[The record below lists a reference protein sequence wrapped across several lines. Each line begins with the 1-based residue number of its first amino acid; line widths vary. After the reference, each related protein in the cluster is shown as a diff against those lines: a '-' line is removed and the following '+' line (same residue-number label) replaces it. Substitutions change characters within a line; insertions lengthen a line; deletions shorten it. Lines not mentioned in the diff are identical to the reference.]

1 MAISDSI
8 YIGNPSS
15 KTTSSKKYILIFLT
29 GNPGLIGYYDIF
41 LSRLHAL
48 LGEDPG
54 NDKKNNITFEIYGSS
69 LPGFETEELGD
80 EEKGRRWKGLGLNHD
95 APFSLEE
102 TICAVEQNIFKI
114 IKNSEG
120 DGAGDANVI
129 LMGHSLG
136 AFIALEIIERHR
148 KRLEIKQAVEGEPG
162 IVGGIGL
169 FPCVFEMRQSKS
181 GIRLQKLSQLPLFKT
196 GLPHFL
202 YFLICL
208 IPLAI
213 LAPLVRLI
221 TRMPRDAAATTTAFL
236 KSPKGIRSALSLACD
251 EIETITTDKWSDEIW
266 GATHPSPTGVPRP
279 KLFFFFGEEDH
290 WVSGKTR
297 DELILMKSGEEEWRP
312 RMEVDRTGIPH
323 GFCIE
328 HSQPVA
334 QKVAGY
340 IREIVKREQLD

>member
-8 YIGNPSS
+8 YIANPSL
-15 KTTSSKKYILIFLT
+15 KANSSKKYIIIFLT
-29 GNPGLIGYYDIF
+29 GNPGLIGYYNIF
-41 LSRLHAL
+41 LTHLYDL
-48 LGEDPG
+48 LTKDSGSDE
-54 NDKKNNITFEIYGSS
+54 KKGITFEIHGSS
-69 LPGFETEELGD
+69 LPGFETEELGN
-80 EEKGRRWKGLGLNHD
+80 EEKRRRWEGLGLSND

-102 TICAVEQNIFKI
+102 TIRAVEQTIFKI
-114 IKNSEG
+114 IKKSEG
-120 DGAGDANVI
+120 DGLGDANVI

-148 KRLEIKQAVEGEPG
+148 KRLEIKAGVEGEPG

-181 GIRLQKLSQLPLFKT
+181 GIRLQKLSQLPFFQT

-236 KSPKGIRSALSLACD
+236 KSSKGIRSALYLACD
-251 EIETITTDKWSDEIW
+251 EIRTITTDKWSDEIW

-279 KLFFFFGEEDH
+279 KLYFFFGEEDH

-297 DELILMKSGEEEWRP
+297 DELILMKGGEEEWRP
-312 RMEVDRTGIPH
+312 KMEVDETGIPH

-328 HSQPVA
+328 HSVPVA
-334 QKVAGY
+334 EKVAGY
-340 IREIVKREQLD
+340 IREIVKRK